1 MDSNTAISLAS
12 AAVATAALFISIWN
26 AWATRRHNRLSVQP
40 HLALSKKTSPHA
52 PQLTIDIKNNGL
64 GPAIITGIR
73 VFVDDIDQPLTRAAQ
88 WQDIVAKLRIFGGM
102 ITGYAMLSTEALRP
116 GDTMLLVS
124 INDPTKAYDVQT
136 IQAETTRL
144 RIVVEYS
151 SMYGD
156 KFKET
161 LGK

>member
-1 MDSNTAISLAS
+1 MNSNTAISLAS
-12 AAVATAALFISIWN
+12 AVVATAALFISIWN
-26 AWATRRHNRLSVQP
+26 AWATRRHNRLSVRP
-40 HLALSKKTSPHA
+40 HLALSKKTSPNA

-64 GPAIITGIR
+64 GPAIMTSIR
-73 VFVDDIDQPLTRAAQ
+73 VFVDDIDQSLTRAAQ

-102 ITGYAMLSTEALRP
+102 ITGYAMLGAEALRP
-116 GDTMLLVS
+116 GDTRLLVS
-124 INDPTKAYDVQT
+124 INDPTKIHDVQT